1 MHIGYNSRLCTA
13 SKISVRI
20 KSLPLKEAIGQIAE
34 KAAMNVAYSK
44 EFVDTSRKVSLNV
57 KDTDINKA
65 LTLLLEGT
73 DIGFRFMDD
82 SILFYNKGYQK
93 QNESGTVSQ
102 DNKKELQVEGVVT
115 DENATYYWSYYF
127 SKRDCNRYNY

>member
-1 MHIGYNSRLCTA
+1 MCILVTTLGYA
-13 SKISVRI
+13 QHQKISVRI

-82 SILFYNKGYQK
+82 SILFYNKGYQNRMNREQYRK
-93 QNESGTVSQ
+93 IT
-102 DNKKELQVEGVVT
+102 KK
-115 DENATYYWSYYF
+115 SC
-127 SKRDCNRYNY
+127 R